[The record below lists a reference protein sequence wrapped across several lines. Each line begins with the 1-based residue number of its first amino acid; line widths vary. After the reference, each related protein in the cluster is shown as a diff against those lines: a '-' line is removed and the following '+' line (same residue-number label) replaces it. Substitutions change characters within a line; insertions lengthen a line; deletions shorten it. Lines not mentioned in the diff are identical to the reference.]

1 MDPAPGVSLFAFSFL
16 LLTLP
21 RPQVLA
27 SLFLFYDSCHRQING
42 HSSANPNPIKLL
54 KYALKNMFNVSRWH
68 EMQCHCKFFSLLL
81 CFAAAAFS
89 SEWLLRFWS
98 LTFFTW
104 ASGPSRRSERTRLLA
119 YCHLCNNSYE
129 QGEARAREKQQGQQ
143 QQKQQPS
150 EFIRGVIF
158 RANIQVVFLSNFCAA
173 KSKWNRRAFQ
183 ALKA

>member
-1 MDPAPGVSLFAFSFL
+1 MIFLATKSKMWTQHLEFLFLPSLFYYSL
-16 LLTLP
+16 YR

-68 EMQCHCKFFSLLL
+68 EMQCHCKFFSLFLSL
-81 CFAAAAFS
+81 SFCFAASAVAAFS

-104 ASGPSRRSERTRLLA
+104 ASGPSRRSEKDQTACLLP
-119 YCHLCNNSYE
+119 LVQQQLRKQEETSR
-129 QGEARAREKQQGQQ
+129 QGERERERERESNKQQAT
-143 QQKQQPS
+143 
-150 EFIRGVIF
+150 
-158 RANIQVVFLSNFCAA
+158 RAATTKTATQWVY
-173 KSKWNRRAFQ
+173 
-183 ALKA
+183 